1 MESDERF
8 ASEEGVPTAT
18 VGTPNE
24 PREANATLTKDVKL
38 IDVKLDLVLNAL
50 GVNTESLE
58 GGDGV
63 EAD

>member
-1 MESDERF
+1 MEIDKRF

-18 VGTPNE
+18 VETPNE
-24 PREANATLTKDVKL
+24 PREANATLAKDVKL

-50 GVNTESLE
+50 GVSATSLE